1 MSRSALTDDAVLA
14 ARLFAIDPA
23 GTGGV
28 VLRSGPGPER
38 DAWLAALR
46 TLFPPATPFRRVP
59 SHVDD
64 ERLLG
69 GLDLAATLRSGRRVA
84 GRGLLAEADGGIL
97 VLAMA
102 ERAEPGVVG
111 RLAASLD
118 TGIVHLEREG
128 LTLRLASRFGLVA
141 LDEGIEPDEQVAAPL
156 RDRLAFHVAPGPP
169 GAAAAPEALASARA
183 RLPAVVAGEVV
194 VGSICRAA
202 AALGIASPRAA
213 ILALA
218 VARAHAALAGR
229 SDVADEDAA
238 VAARLVLAPRATR
251 LPPTEA
257 DAEAEADADAERPP
271 PRDDQ
276 GGTGEEREPADTGP
290 AADVVLAAARAA
302 IPERLLDSLRAAA
315 ISGTA
320 APSGRA
326 RSGAARA
333 PRGRPTGVRAGA
345 PRRGERLSLTG
356 TLRAAAPWQVVRR
369 RERAAEDG
377 PRPAVLVAPEDFRTT
392 RFKARDR
399 STTIFVVDASGS
411 AAMHRLAEAKGAVAL
426 LLEQSYVRRD
436 RVALVVFRNRGAEVL
451 LPPTRSL
458 ARARRCLEHLP
469 GGGGTPLAAGL
480 EAAIGVALAVRRD
493 REIPN
498 IVLLGDGRPNVRR
511 DGSAGRPEA
520 EADAL
525 AAARL
530 VRGHGIPALCIDT
543 APRPQPFGRA
553 LAVAMGAHYVPLPQA
568 DAAAVSS
575 AAAMIRSSSR
585 MASPA

>member
-1 MSRSALTDDAVLA
+1 MSASAPTDDAVLA
-14 ARLFAIDPA
+14 ARLFAIDPG

-28 VLRSGPGPER
+28 VLRAGPGPER
-38 DAWLAALR
+38 DAWLALLR
-46 TLFPPATPFRRVP
+46 SLLPPATPFRRVP

-118 TGIVHLEREG
+118 TGVVNLERDG

-156 RDRLAFHVAPGPP
+156 RDRLAFHVMPGPP
-169 GAAAAPEALASARA
+169 APADEAGPDRVAEARRRLAAVAVGE
-183 RLPAVVAGEVV
+183 AVV
-194 VGSICRAA
+194 SSLCLAA

-218 VARAHAALAGR
+218 AARAHAALAGR
-229 SDVADEDAA
+229 PEVAAEDAA

-251 LPPTEA
+251 LPPAET
-257 DAEAEADADAERPP
+257 EAEATEESPPQRENADGGPEDRQRPDA
-271 PRDDQ
+271 
-276 GGTGEEREPADTGP
+276 GP

-302 IPERLLDSLRAAA
+302 IPERLLDHLQAAA
-315 ISGTA
+315 MTGAS

-326 RSGAARA
+326 RSGSAQAQ
-333 PRGRPTGVRAGA
+333 RGRPTGLRAGA
-345 PRRGERLSLTG
+345 PRRGERLSVSG
-356 TLRAAAPWQVVRR
+356 TLRTAAPWQVVRR
-369 RERAAEDG
+369 RERAGEEG
-377 PRPAVLVAPEDFRTT
+377 TLPAVLVAPEDFRTT
-392 RFKARDR
+392 RFKASDR

-436 RVALVVFRNRGAEVL
+436 RVALVAFRNRGAEVL

-480 EAAIGVALAVRRD
+480 EAAVGVALAVRRD

-530 VRGHGIPALCIDT
+530 VRSHGIAALCIDT

-553 LAVAMGAHYVPLPQA
+553 LATAMGAHYVPLPQA

-575 AAAMIRSSSR
+575 AAALIRSSSR
-585 MASPA
+585 MASPE

>member
-1 MSRSALTDDAVLA
+1 MSQAAPAGDAVLA
-14 ARLFAIDPA
+14 ACLFAVDPA

-28 VLRSGPGPER
+28 VLRGTPGPER
-38 DAWLAALR
+38 DAWLALLR
-46 TLFPPATPFRRVP
+46 ELLPPATPFRRVP
-59 SHVDD
+59 VHVDD

-84 GRGLLAEADGGIL
+84 SRGLLTEADGGIL

-111 RLAASLD
+111 RLAAALD
-118 TGIVHLEREG
+118 TGVVNLEREG
-128 LTLRLASRFGLVA
+128 LTLRLDSRFGLVA
-141 LDEGIEPDEQVAAPL
+141 LDEGIEPDEQVAAAL
-156 RDRLAFHVAPGPP
+156 RDRLAFHVMPLPP
-169 GAAAAPEALASARA
+169 AAHDGEVTRAAIASARC
-183 RLPAVVAGEVV
+183 RLPATIAGSVV
-194 VGSICRAA
+194 VGSICAA
-202 AALGIASPRAA
+202 AGALGIASPRAA

-229 SDVADEDAA
+229 PEVADADAA
-238 VAARLVLAPRATR
+238 VAARLVLAPRATC
-251 LPPTEA
+251 LPPGEP
-257 DAEAEADADAERPP
+257 EAEPATENPPERAADDA
-271 PRDDQ
+271 
-276 GGTGEEREPADTGP
+276 GTEETPSPDAGP

-302 IPERLLDSLRAAA
+302 IPDHLLDSLKAAA
-315 ISGTA
+315 MTGGA

-333 PRGRPTGVRAGA
+333 TRGRPTGVRAGA
-345 PRRGERLSLTG
+345 PRRGERLALTG

-369 RERAAEDG
+369 RERADAESA
-377 PRPAVLVAPEDFRTT
+377 RPGVLVTPDDFRTT

-399 STTIFVVDASGS
+399 ATTIFVVDASGS
-411 AAMHRLAEAKGAVAL
+411 AAFHRLAEAKGAVAL

-480 EAAIGVALAVRRD
+480 EAALGVALAVRRD
-493 REIPN
+493 REIPS
-498 IVLLGDGRPNVRR
+498 IVLLGDGRPNIRR

-525 AAARL
+525 SAARL

-543 APRPQPFGRA
+543 APRPQPFGRT
-553 LAVAMGAHYVPLPQA
+553 LAAAMGAHYVPLPQA

-585 MASPA
+585 MATPA

>member
-1 MSRSALTDDAVLA
+1 MIAPAGEDDAVLA
-14 ARLFAIDPA
+14 GRLFAVDPF

-28 VLRSGPGPER
+28 VLRAGPGPER
-38 DAWLAALR
+38 DAWLARLRAL
-46 TLFPPATPFRRVP
+46 LPPATPFKRVP
-59 SHVDD
+59 CHVDD

-84 GRGLLAEADGGIL
+84 GRGLLADADGGIL

-111 RLAASLD
+111 RLAAAID
-118 TGIVHLEREG
+118 TRVVNLERDG

-156 RDRLAFHVAPGPP
+156 RDRLAFHVELGPP
-169 GAAAAPEALASARA
+169 ARDDEIGPDAVAEARR
-183 RLPAVVAGEVV
+183 RLPAVAAGDAVIGAV
-194 VGSICRAA
+194 CLAA
-202 AALGIASPRAA
+202 EALGIASPRAA

-218 VARAHAALAGR
+218 AARAHAALAGR
-229 SDVADEDAA
+229 REVAEEDAA
-238 VAARLVLAPRATR
+238 AAARLVLAPRATR
-251 LPPTEA
+251 LPPS
-257 DAEAEADADAERPP
+257 EAESDAAEEHPPQRDAAD
-271 PRDDQ
+271 
-276 GGTGEEREPADTGP
+276 GGTEDRQRPDAGP

-302 IPERLLDSLRAAA
+302 IPERLLEGLRAATIGVA
-315 ISGTA
+315 S

-326 RSGAARA
+326 RAGAARA
-333 PRGRPTGVRAGA
+333 PRGRPTGLRAGA
-345 PRRGERLSLTG
+345 PRRGERLSVSG
-356 TLRAAAPWQVVRR
+356 TLRTAAPWQVVRR
-369 RERAAEDG
+369 RERAGEAGEM
-377 PRPAVLVAPEDFRTT
+377 PVVLVAPEDFRNA
-392 RFKARDR
+392 RFKARER
-399 STTIFVVDASGS
+399 ATTIFVVDASGS

-436 RVALVVFRNRGAEVL
+436 RVSLVAFRNRGAEVL

-480 EAAIGVALAVRRD
+480 EAALGIALAVRR
-493 REIPN
+493 EHEAPS

-525 AAARL
+525 SAARL
-530 VRGHGIPALCIDT
+530 VRSHGIPALCIDT

-553 LAVAMGAHYVPLPQA
+553 LAAAMAAHYLPLPQA

-575 AAAMIRSSSR
+575 AAAMIRTASR
-585 MASPA
+585 AAPPP